1 MGTSHSYG
9 RTQSAPLGIKILCIL
24 GAISGIFGIF
34 GGLGTL
40 FSSPFGIVV
49 GTLAIAFSL
58 AKLVVVW
65 GLWTLQSWAWMLT
78 VVVYGIG
85 LLLDVLNLMTGNLFA
100 IFSIIVGGLLLA
112 YVYSKH
118 DYYR

>member
-1 MGTSHSYG
+1 MSSSYS
-9 RTQSAPLGIKILCIL
+9 RKQSAPLGIKILCML
-24 GAISGIFGIF
+24 GAISGILGIF

-40 FSSPFGIVV
+40 FSSPVGIVV
-49 GTLAIAFSL
+49 GTLAIGFSL

-78 VVVYGIG
+78 IVVYGIG
-85 LLLDVLNLMTGNLFA
+85 LLFDVLSLLAGNIFA
-100 IFSIIVGGLLLA
+100 IVSIIVGGLLLA

-118 DYYR
+118 DYYE